1 GISTGFHGRCICTD
15 EETDCSSI
23 YPPQVPEERRLVL
36 SENTDF
42 DSNVQLRPQR
52 ASLNMNVG
60 DVVRMKVQYRVA
72 QDYPVDLYYL
82 LDLSDSMK
90 HIRNNVSRLGT
101 NLANKMRSLTR
112 NFRLGFGS
120 FVDKPIEPFYDYIQ

>member
-1 GISTGFHGRCICTD
+1 
-15 EETDCSSI
+15 
-23 YPPQVPEERRLVL
+23 
-36 SENTDF
+36 
-42 DSNVQLRPQR
+42 
-52 ASLNMNVG
+52 

-101 NLANKMRSLTR
+101 NLANKCDL
-112 NFRLGFGS
+112 
-120 FVDKPIEPFYDYIQ
+120 